1 MSCER
6 PFDPGCTADPYKQRV
21 CEQFKALFSGTCV
34 SSASVGHCVTPSN
47 KPKAGKPASVSSASC
62 NKLKKNRGPTK
73 LFDQNGV
80 LTVDVTDKIKGA
92 LRGRKY
98 LAENEIK
105 LIHVL
110 LSTVCNS
117 DLKSKELLSATELRL
132 LGKLAVLAFR
142 NVPDGEPISVPSFP
156 RWNNISIAKLPS
168 QYKFGDEEHNQLLF
182 KRRIKT
188 GKTWIGYLP
197 GLFNDE
203 LISKMFLEIDPA
215 KAQRTIRKYQNN
227 HLRLAAEDSLT
238 LKEFVGMSD
247 MSYIKFNRAMFY
259 FSGSW
264 FLAPIRHVRE
274 IRIAAKKV
282 LHKHVQ
288 PCGGHD
294 SSYKEKWF
302 EDY

>member
-92 LRGRKY
+92 LRGCTY
-98 LAENEIK
+98 LAENEIE

-110 LSTVCNS
+110 L

-142 NVPDGEPISVPSFP
+142 NVPDYS
-156 RWNNISIAKLPS
+156 
-168 QYKFGDEEHNQLLF
+168 
-182 KRRIKT
+182 
-188 GKTWIGYLP
+188 LP
-197 GLFNDE
+197 GGD
-203 LISKMFLEIDPA
+203 
-215 KAQRTIRKYQNN
+215 
-227 HLRLAAEDSLT
+227 
-238 LKEFVGMSD
+238 G
-247 MSYIKFNRAMFY
+247 RADA
-259 FSGSW
+259 GA
-264 FLAPIRHVRE
+264 L
-274 IRIAAKKV
+274 
-282 LHKHVQ
+282 
-288 PCGGHD
+288 
-294 SSYKEKWF
+294 
-302 EDY
+302 